1 MKLDKRL
8 VDNLIRLTRKYFRT
22 GDEDY
27 LPTLREAEEALE
39 EKATWQAVRLLN
51 DLAQYTQLSGKGTY
65 DDIYRAL
72 AVFGIIVED
81 YIELKKKDWY
91 LENISIDEETFD
103 PDEIVECPQCGD
115 YELKDEM
122 VTIKGV
128 DICRSCKV
136 DV

>member
-1 MKLDKRL
+1 MSYNTKVANFNKIGRVIAESFPNIRSIYLDEVLGREYI
-8 VDNLIRLTRKYFRT
+8 VVHFVGGAISVRNATYNS
-22 GDEDY
+22 
-27 LPTLREAEEALE
+27 LPANIVELG
-39 EKATWQAVRLLN
+39 KLLN
-51 DLAQYTQLSGKGTY
+51 GGYY
-65 DDIYRAL
+65 DE
-72 AVFGIIVED
+72 VEG

-103 PDEIVECPQCGD
+103 PDEIVECPQCGE

-128 DICRSCKV
+128 DICRSCVV

>member
-1 MKLDKRL
+1 MMTKKFMFFKIGKVIAESFPNIKSIYLDEVLGREYI
-8 VDNLIRLTRKYFRT
+8 VVHFVGGAISVRNVTYNS
-22 GDEDY
+22 
-27 LPTLREAEEALE
+27 LPANIVELG
-39 EKATWQAVRLLN
+39 KLLN
-51 DLAQYTQLSGKGTY
+51 GGYYAE
-65 DDIYRAL
+65 
-72 AVFGIIVED
+72 VEN

-128 DICRSCKV
+128 DICRSCVV

>member
-1 MKLDKRL
+1 MMTKKFMFFKIGKVIAESFPNIRSIYLDEVLGREYI
-8 VDNLIRLTRKYFRT
+8 VVHFVGGAISVRNVTYNS
-22 GDEDY
+22 
-27 LPTLREAEEALE
+27 LPANIVELG
-39 EKATWQAVRLLN
+39 KLLN
-51 DLAQYTQLSGKGTY
+51 GGYY
-65 DDIYRAL
+65 DE
-72 AVFGIIVED
+72 VEG
-81 YIELKKKDWY
+81 YIKLKKKDWY

-103 PDEIVECPQCGD
+103 PDEIVECPQCGE

>member
-1 MKLDKRL
+1 MSYNTKKFMFGRIGKVIAESLPNIRSIYLDEVLDQEYIVVRFVGGAISVRNATYNNLNANIKELAKLLDGG
-8 VDNLIRLTRKYFRT
+8 Y
-22 GDEDY
+22 Y
-27 LPTLREAEEALE
+27 AE
-39 EKATWQAVRLLN
+39 
-51 DLAQYTQLSGKGTY
+51 
-65 DDIYRAL
+65 
-72 AVFGIIVED
+72 VEY

-91 LENISIDEETFD
+91 TKNISIDEETFD
-103 PDEIVECPQCGD
+103 PDEIVECPNCGD

>member
-1 MKLDKRL
+1 MTKKFMFFKIGKVIAESFPNIRSIYLDEVLGREYI
-8 VDNLIRLTRKYFRT
+8 VVHFVGGAISVRNVTYNS
-22 GDEDY
+22 
-27 LPTLREAEEALE
+27 LPANIVELG
-39 EKATWQAVRLLN
+39 KLLN
-51 DLAQYTQLSGKGTY
+51 GGYY
-65 DDIYRAL
+65 DE
-72 AVFGIIVED
+72 VEG

-103 PDEIVECPQCGD
+103 PDEIVECPQCGE

>member
-1 MKLDKRL
+1 MMTKKFMFFKIGKVIAESFPNIRSIYLDEVLGREYI
-8 VDNLIRLTRKYFRT
+8 VVHFVGGAISVRNVTYNS
-22 GDEDY
+22 
-27 LPTLREAEEALE
+27 LPANIVELG
-39 EKATWQAVRLLN
+39 KLLN
-51 DLAQYTQLSGKGTY
+51 GGYY
-65 DDIYRAL
+65 DE
-72 AVFGIIVED
+72 VEN

-91 LENISIDEETFD
+91 TKNISIDEETFD

-128 DICRSCKV
+128 DICRSCVV

>member
-1 MKLDKRL
+1 MMTKKFMFFKIGKVIAESFPNIRSIYLDEVLGREYI
-8 VDNLIRLTRKYFRT
+8 VVHFVGGAISVRNVTYNS
-22 GDEDY
+22 
-27 LPTLREAEEALE
+27 LPA
-39 EKATWQAVRLLN
+39 N
-51 DLAQYTQLSGKGTY
+51 
-65 DDIYRAL
+65 
-72 AVFGIIVED
+72 IVELGKLLKGGWYD
-81 YIELKKKDWY
+81 EVESYIKLKKKDWY

-103 PDEIVECPQCGD
+103 PDEIVECPQCGE

>member
-1 MKLDKRL
+1 MMTKKFMFFKIGKVIAESFPNIRSIYLDEVLGREYI
-8 VDNLIRLTRKYFRT
+8 VVHFVGGAISVRNVTYNS
-22 GDEDY
+22 
-27 LPTLREAEEALE
+27 LPANIVELG
-39 EKATWQAVRLLN
+39 KLLN
-51 DLAQYTQLSGKGTY
+51 GGYY
-65 DDIYRAL
+65 DE
-72 AVFGIIVED
+72 VEG

-103 PDEIVECPQCGD
+103 PDEIVECPQCGE

>member
-1 MKLDKRL
+1 MMTKKFMFFKIGKVIAESFPNIRSIYLDEVLGREYI
-8 VDNLIRLTRKYFRT
+8 VVHFVGGAISVRNATYNS
-22 GDEDY
+22 
-27 LPTLREAEEALE
+27 LPANIVELG
-39 EKATWQAVRLLN
+39 KLLN
-51 DLAQYTQLSGKGTY
+51 GGYY
-65 DDIYRAL
+65 DE
-72 AVFGIIVED
+72 VEG

-103 PDEIVECPQCGD
+103 PDEIVECPQCGE

>member
-1 MKLDKRL
+1 MTKKFMFFKIGKVIAESFPNIRSIYLDEVLGREYI
-8 VDNLIRLTRKYFRT
+8 VVHFVGGAISVRNVTYNS
-22 GDEDY
+22 
-27 LPTLREAEEALE
+27 LPANIAELG
-39 EKATWQAVRLLN
+39 KLLN
-51 DLAQYTQLSGKGTY
+51 GGYY
-65 DDIYRAL
+65 DE
-72 AVFGIIVED
+72 VEG

-103 PDEIVECPQCGD
+103 PDEIVECPQCGE

>member
-1 MKLDKRL
+1 MTKKFMFFKIGKVIAESFPNIRSIYLDEVLGREYI
-8 VDNLIRLTRKYFRT
+8 VVHFVGGAISVRNVTYNS
-22 GDEDY
+22 
-27 LPTLREAEEALE
+27 LPA
-39 EKATWQAVRLLN
+39 N
-51 DLAQYTQLSGKGTY
+51 
-65 DDIYRAL
+65 
-72 AVFGIIVED
+72 IVELGKLLKGGWYD
-81 YIELKKKDWY
+81 EVESYIKLKKKDWY

-103 PDEIVECPQCGD
+103 PDEIVECPQCGE

>member
-1 MKLDKRL
+1 MTKKFMFFKIGKVIAESFPKIRSIFLDEVLDQEYIVVRF
-8 VDNLIRLTRKYFRT
+8 VGGAISVRNVTYNS
-22 GDEDY
+22 
-27 LPTLREAEEALE
+27 LPANIVELG
-39 EKATWQAVRLLN
+39 KLLN
-51 DLAQYTQLSGKGTY
+51 GGYY
-65 DDIYRAL
+65 DE
-72 AVFGIIVED
+72 VEY

-91 LENISIDEETFD
+91 TENISIDEETFD
-103 PDEIVECPQCGD
+103 PYEIVECPQCGE

>member
-1 MKLDKRL
+1 MMTKKFMFFKIGKVIAESFPNIRSIYLDEVLGREYI
-8 VDNLIRLTRKYFRT
+8 VVHFVGGAISVRNVTYNS
-22 GDEDY
+22 
-27 LPTLREAEEALE
+27 LPANIVELG
-39 EKATWQAVRLLN
+39 KLLN
-51 DLAQYTQLSGKGTY
+51 GGYYAE
-65 DDIYRAL
+65 
-72 AVFGIIVED
+72 VEY

-91 LENISIDEETFD
+91 TKNISIDEETFD
-103 PDEIVECPQCGD
+103 PYEIVECPQCGE